1 MVTLTFSVIRYTLT
15 LESDRKKRTFGKNAA
30 QRACNASHYRVL
42 FTNFRQNPDVTEIP
56 DIKYV
61 SQKAHNFRYFY
72 SVSQNSDVTEIH
84 DIKYVSQK
92 AHSFRYFYSVSRN
105 TDITV
110 KPNVKYAS

>member
-30 QRACNASHYRVL
+30 QRACNASPYRIL
-42 FTNFRQNPDVTEIP
+42 FTNFRQNSDVTEIP
-56 DIKYV
+56 DIKYE
-61 SQKAHNFRYFY
+61 SQKTHN
-72 SVSQNSDVTEIH
+72 
-84 DIKYVSQK
+84 
-92 AHSFRYFYSVSRN
+92 FRYFYSVSRN